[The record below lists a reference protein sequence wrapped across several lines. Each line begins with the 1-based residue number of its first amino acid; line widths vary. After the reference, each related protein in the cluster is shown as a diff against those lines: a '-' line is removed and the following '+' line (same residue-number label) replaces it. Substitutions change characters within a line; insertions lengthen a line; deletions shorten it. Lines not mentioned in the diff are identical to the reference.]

1 MKWLVYLLLSATLTL
16 PAWAQD
22 WKVDY
27 GKSEIRFVIKQ
38 MNVPVEGGFKRF
50 NVQAR
55 FDAAKPEQGQFRV
68 DVDISAID
76 TGSEEGDGEV
86 KRPAWLDAAKHPKA
100 SFVSRAIRKD
110 GAGRYT
116 VTGDLFVK
124 GRARPLSSPMLL
136 APQRAGGWLA
146 SGRFA
151 LKRSDFDI
159 GGGEWADP
167 SIVANDIDGRFSIL
181 LLP

>member
-1 MKWLVYLLLSATLTL
+1 MKRLSCLLLAILAM

-27 GKSEIRFVIKQ
+27 GRSEIRFVIKQ
-38 MNVPVEGGFKRF
+38 MNVPVEGGFRRF
-50 NVQAR
+50 HVQAS

-68 DVDISAID
+68 DVDMAGID

-86 KRPAWLDAAKHPKA
+86 RRPAWLDASRHPKA
-100 SFVSRAIRKD
+100 SFVSKSIRRD
-110 GAGRYT
+110 ASGRYT
-116 VTGDLFVK
+116 VAGDMIVK
-124 GRARPLSSPMLL
+124 GRVRALSAPMLL
-136 APQRAGGWLA
+136 TPQRDGGWLA
-146 SGRFA
+146 TGRFA

-167 SIVANDIDGRFSIL
+167 SVVANDIDGRFKIL

>member
-1 MKWLVYLLLSATLTL
+1 MKWLAHLLISATLAL

-68 DVDISAID
+68 DVDVSAID

-86 KRPAWLDAAKHPKA
+86 KRPPWLDAAKHPKA
-100 SFVSRAIRKD
+100 SFVSKTIRRD
-110 GAGRYT
+110 GAGA
-116 VTGDLFVK
+116 GW
-124 GRARPLSSPMLL
+124 PLGASP
-136 APQRAGGWLA
+136 
-146 SGRFA
+146 
-151 LKRSDFDI
+151 
-159 GGGEWADP
+159 
-167 SIVANDIDGRFSIL
+167 
-181 LLP
+181 